1 MKRNAIWCAIVAL
14 TLTFSACTTTN
25 TTNSDNNTGTDS
37 GENTGNSGSNTNLP
51 REVVTASGLRYVDIR
66 EGSGPMPRAGQTV
79 RVHYVGTLESTGE
92 QFDSSIDEDNEP
104 FSFVIGRGQVIKG
117 WDEGVMTMKVG
128 GKRRLIIPPD
138 LAYGSKGAGKT
149 IPPNSTLIFEVELL
163 SIK

>member
-1 MKRNAIWCAIVAL
+1 MKNNAIWCAIIAL
-14 TLTFSACTTTN
+14 TLTFNACTTTN
-25 TTNSDNNTGTDS
+25 TTNSDNNTGTDP
-37 GENTGNSGSNTNLP
+37 GENTGNSGSNNNLP
-51 REVVTASGLRYVDIR
+51 QEVVTASGLRYVDLR

-79 RVHYVGTLESTGE
+79 RVHYVGTLESNGE

-117 WDEGVMTMKVG
+117 WDQGVITMKVG